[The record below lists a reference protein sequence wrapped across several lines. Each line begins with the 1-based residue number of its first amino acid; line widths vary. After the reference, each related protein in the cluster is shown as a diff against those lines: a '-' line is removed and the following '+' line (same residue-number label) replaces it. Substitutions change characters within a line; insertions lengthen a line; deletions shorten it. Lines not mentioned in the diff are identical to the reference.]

1 MNLFLILINLFIIH
15 MIIIITYDQNLI
27 YNIIIVNFNR

>member
-1 MNLFLILINLFIIH
+1 MNLFLILINLFIVH
-15 MIIIITYDQNLI
+15 KIIIITYDQNLI